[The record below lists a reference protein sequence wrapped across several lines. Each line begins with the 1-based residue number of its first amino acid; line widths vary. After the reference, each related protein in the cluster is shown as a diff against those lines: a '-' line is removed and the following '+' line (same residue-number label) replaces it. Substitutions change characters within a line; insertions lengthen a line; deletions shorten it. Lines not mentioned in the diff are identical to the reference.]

1 MFNQKKIISL
11 LPYLTSFIIP
21 IIIIS
26 FVLYSK
32 DIYYN
37 GPKTILASDGFHQ
50 YALFAQNLRN
60 ILHGSDSIFYTF
72 TSGLGINF
80 YALISYYLGSFFSPF
95 YYFFSLETIPDA
107 IYVFTIVKFGLI
119 GLTTYFSFHRIYPK
133 VKSYFLIPL
142 SVSFALMS
150 FLTSQFEI
158 NNWLDVFILFPII
171 LLGFHGLISQQKT
184 LLYYLSLSLLFV
196 QNYYFAYIFAI
207 FLFCYAVIE
216 IATLKEIKHKIKC
229 FLRFISVSI
238 LSALSSSFMLL
249 PTFIDLTS
257 HGEKFT
263 KLSRIFTE
271 QTWYF
276 DLLSKS
282 LIGAYDTTKFNAI
295 PMIYMGLFPLLLSLL
310 FFTIKSIRLSHK
322 IGYLLFISLVIASY
336 YIQPLNLFWQGM
348 HAPNM
353 FLYRYAWSLP
363 LIMLSLSCKVLSR
376 EEEISH
382 FSIVMTFII
391 LSLSLTT
398 PYIFLE
404 NYHFLSLDLF
414 FLSISFLTAYT
425 ILLLANKENNIPIL
439 IIIFFTFLFT
449 SLESSLNT
457 FYQVSGI
464 EKEWVFPSRKG
475 YLKNSQDIQTLLKK
489 TSNDSF
495 YRTEQLISQTAND
508 SMKYNYHGISQF
520 SSIRNRSSSQVLDRL
535 GYKSDGT
542 NLNLRYQ
549 NNTLIADSLFA
560 VKYNLTHSSH
570 LDKYG
575 FRFISD
581 SGHTKL
587 YQNQNATHLAIL
599 TDKPYQDLAF
609 SVNTLDNQTQLLNQL
624 SGQELTYFT
633 EIETELVSKIKP
645 INKRFTV
652 KAEKDSHDSKVSYR
666 VKSPQNSQL
675 YLSLPNI
682 SYSNANEKSVLIRVN
697 GKTKEYTTDNAFSLF
712 DLGYYEDAT
721 NLDIMLIFPKNMT
734 ISYSQPHLYRLNT
747 LNYQKAMTT
756 INKHQVKTKI
766 FKNKVITTYN
776 SPKKASLLIT
786 LPFDKGW
793 SASLNG
799 KKVSVQKAQN
809 GFMKVDIPKGKG
821 HLQLSFLPKGLLSGL
836 FISFAGILLYL
847 FIFIIGKRKQEKA
860 PIIKK

>member
-1 MFNQKKIISL
+1 MFNHKKLIPII
-11 LPYLTSFIIP
+11 PYLISFIIP

-26 FVLYSK
+26 LVLYSK
-32 DIYYN
+32 AIYYN

-80 YALISYYLGSFFSPF
+80 YALISYYLGSFLSPF
-95 YYFFSLETIPDA
+95 YYFFSLETIPNA
-107 IYVFTIVKFGLI
+107 IYLFTILKFGLI
-119 GLTTYFSFHRIYPK
+119 GLSTYFSFHRIYPK
-133 VKSYFLIPL
+133 VKRYFLVPL
-142 SVSFALMS
+142 SIAFALMS
-150 FLTSQFEI
+150 FLTSQLEI

-171 LLGFHGLISQQKT
+171 LLGFHRLISQQKT
-184 LLYYLSLSLLFV
+184 LLYYFSLSLLFV

-207 FLFCYAVIE
+207 FLLCYAVIE
-216 IATLKEIKHKIKC
+216 ILALKDTKTKYQA
-229 FLRFISVSI
+229 FFRFSFVSI
-238 LSALSSSFMLL
+238 LAALSSSFMLI

-263 KLSRIFTE
+263 SLSNIFTE
-271 QTWYF
+271 QSWYF

-282 LIGAYDTTKFNAI
+282 LIGVYDTTKFNAI
-295 PMIYMGLFPLLLSLL
+295 PMIYIGLFPLLLSLL
-310 FFTIKSIRLSHK
+310 FFTIKSIRLSQK
-322 IGYLLFISLVIASY
+322 IGYFLFISVIIASY

-382 FSIVMTFII
+382 LSIVMTFII
-391 LSLSLTT
+391 VSLSLTT

-404 NYHFLSLDLF
+404 RYQFLSLDLF

-425 ILLLANKENNIPIL
+425 ILLLANKEKNVP
-439 IIIFFTFLFT
+439 IIIIVCFTFLFT
-449 SLESSLNT
+449 GLESSLNT

-464 EKEWVFPSRKG
+464 EKEWVFPSRKA
-475 YLKNSQDIQTLLKK
+475 YLKDSQDIQALLKK
-489 TSNDSF
+489 INNKDSF

-508 SMKYNYHGISQF
+508 SMKYHYHGISQF

-549 NNTLIADSLFA
+549 NNTLITDSLFA
-560 VKYNLTHSSH
+560 VKYNITHSSH

-575 FRFISD
+575 FHFTSD
-581 SGHTKL
+581 SGNTKL
-587 YQNQNATHLAIL
+587 YHNQNAANLAIL
-599 TDKPYQDLAF
+599 TDKPYQDLSF
-609 SVNTLDNQTQLLNQL
+609 SVNTLDNQTQLLNRL
-624 SGQELTYFT
+624 SGQNLTYFS
-633 EIETELVSKIKP
+633 EIETELVSP
-645 INKRFTV
+645 IQAINNRFTI
-652 KAEKDSHDSKVSYR
+652 KSEKNSTDSKVSYHI
-666 VKSPQNSQL
+666 KSPKNSQL

-712 DLGYYEDAT
+712 DLGYYQDAID
-721 NLDIMLIFPKNMT
+721 LDIMLIFPKNT
-734 ISYSQPHLYRLNT
+734 SISYSQPHLYRLNT
-747 LNYQKAMTT
+747 LNYQTAFTNINNHNIKTRT
-756 INKHQVKTKI
+756 I
-766 FKNKVITTYN
+766 KNKVITTYN
-776 SPKKASLLIT
+776 SPRKASILLT
-786 LPFDKGW
+786 LPYDKGW

-799 KKVSVQKAQN
+799 KKVPIKKAQN

-821 HLQLSFLPKGLLSGL
+821 QLQLTFLPRGLRFGI
-836 FISFAGILLYL
+836 FISLIGILLYIFV
-847 FIFIIGKRKQEKA
+847 FILRKNKQEKNTNQ
-860 PIIKK
+860 